1 LKSNH
6 LLYPFN
12 EQITMDII
20 IQTDK
25 TMYPSV
31 ETHQMSYIHHQQH
44 SLQKIKH

>member
-6 LLYPFN
+6 PMYPFN
-12 EQITMDII
+12 EQITMNII

-31 ETHQMSYIHHQQH
+31 ETH
-44 SLQKIKH
+44 

>member
-6 LLYPFN
+6 PMYHS
-12 EQITMDII
+12 ITMDII

-31 ETHQMSYIHHQQH
+31 ETHQMSYFHH
-44 SLQKIKH
+44 